1 MSFFYVMEYLAGI
14 VMFGLMY
21 WLMNG
26 ILLDMTGV
34 SITGTTYDFIMLMWK
49 GILLVYLIFGGIWV
63 IRRYNEQETGGEQF

>member
-1 MSFFYVMEYLAGI
+1 MEYLAGI

>member
-1 MSFFYVMEYLAGI
+1 
-14 VMFGLMY
+14 
-21 WLMNG
+21 
-26 ILLDMTGV
+26 MTGV

>member
-1 MSFFYVMEYLAGI
+1 LSFFYVMEYLAGI